1 MKRGGQRKEIRL
13 DYKRKSRT
21 PSKKNETVVYK
32 YCRIQDNNLFNNW
45 NDFFFLGGS
54 SGGSNRN
61 EEVQDLQVE
70 VEKCHEKMEIQ
81 DTKLRQAAE
90 FISYQEEQINSLT
103 SEIEELQVNGGGN
116 RWETMKILSKS

>member
-13 DYKRKSRT
+13 DWRKKSRT
-21 PSKKNETVVYK
+21 PSKKNGTVVFYK
-32 YCRIQDNNLFNNW
+32 YCQIQDNNLFNNW
-45 NDFFFLGGS
+45 NEFFFLGGS

-103 SEIEELQVNGGGN
+103 SEIEELTVNGGGN
-116 RWETMKILSKS
+116 R